1 MDCSPPGS
9 SVHGTLQARI
19 LEWVAISFSRGSS
32 QPRDQTWVS
41 HMAGRLFTQTDSR
54 VWTWKKMPFN
64 KVKKKKKTLYKLY
77 TNHFIFLSLG
87 KKKIYSII
95 IYAYFCTEK
104 CQEQTKS
111 FTIVITSREWN

>member
-1 MDCSPPGS
+1 MYILKIPFKASSSLQSYGLYSPPGS
-9 SVHGTLQARI
+9 SVHGILQARI

-64 KVKKKKKTLYKLY
+64 KAEKKTTLQIVY
-77 TNHFIFLSLG
+77 
-87 KKKIYSII
+87 
-95 IYAYFCTEK
+95 
-104 CQEQTKS
+104 KS
-111 FTIVITSREWN
+111 FHIFVIRKQKSTL